1 LHPGDALLHSLGV
14 QGPDQVFEGHS
25 ESRLHVYIVF
35 VHSPV
40 NTTTSSACT
49 RSHVSLG
56 TSPSGDESGLRLTN
70 VVYHSPFLSSFCA
83 VPSGVQND
91 IHSPWD
97 PSIPFHIAINS
108 VSRSLTI
115 YTLPATSLFI
125 PNVPFTCG
133 YCVTATFRAP
143 SSF

>member
-14 QGPDQVFEGHS
+14 RGPDQVFEGHS
-25 ESRLHVYIVF
+25 ESRLHVYIIF

-40 NTTTSSACT
+40 NTTTSSART
-49 RSHVSLG
+49 RSRASLG

-115 YTLPATSLFI
+115 YTLPASVLKSSLVRFFTSKRGNWQ
-125 PNVPFTCG
+125 PQPV
-133 YCVTATFRAP
+133 
-143 SSF
+143 